1 MKNILNKMTN
11 FMKIYFLKENENV
24 KKKEKKQFNK

>member
-1 MKNILNKMTN
+1 MKNILNKMKN
-11 FMKIYFLKENENV
+11 FMKTYFWKENENV